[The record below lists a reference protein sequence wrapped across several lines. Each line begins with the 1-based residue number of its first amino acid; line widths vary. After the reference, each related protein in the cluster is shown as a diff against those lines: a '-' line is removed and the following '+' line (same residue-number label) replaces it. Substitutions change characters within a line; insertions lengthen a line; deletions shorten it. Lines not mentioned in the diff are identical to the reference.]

1 MPASERPGP
10 VTGDPAFY
18 SSRAVLADAAG
29 LTEVFGPVHS
39 ERGLRKLIEDLGAA
53 GWHVQRHVKLTSVAR
68 FKEHPPA
75 WQAIARQAAQ

>member
-18 SSRAVLADAAG
+18 SSRA
-29 LTEVFGPVHS
+29 
-39 ERGLRKLIEDLGAA
+39 
-53 GWHVQRHVKLTSVAR
+53 SVAR